1 VGGEVR
7 IESRRGSAESNMKRS
22 TSVRSG
28 LSFGAS
34 AVERGPVGPAWI
46 HRLVSGAFGVT
57 LTASPRNL
65 LALDPSM
72 QVEVDRWGPGHDF
85 LGQAQ
90 PSGSREGLLRRTLQR
105 APASGVAY
113 LENPMAGFWS
123 ESPR

>member
-1 VGGEVR
+1 
-7 IESRRGSAESNMKRS
+7 MKRS

-28 LSFGAS
+28 LSFWAS

-85 LGQAQ
+85 SVKHSHLEAG
-90 PSGSREGLLRRTLQR
+90 R
-105 APASGVAY
+105 ACCAEYCSV
-113 LENPMAGFWS
+113 L
-123 ESPR
+123 